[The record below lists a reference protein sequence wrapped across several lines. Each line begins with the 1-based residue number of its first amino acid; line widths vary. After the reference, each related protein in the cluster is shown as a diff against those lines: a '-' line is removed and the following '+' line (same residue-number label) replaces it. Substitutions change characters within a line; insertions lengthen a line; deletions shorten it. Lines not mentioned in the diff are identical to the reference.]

1 MSPSLRPPGL
11 ARRLGREVAEDGTGR
26 TDAAAAEP
34 RPGTARLDPAE
45 VAAAG
50 FPPIDVGGAPASEPA
65 GKAADVRAE
74 ISDVDDAL
82 ARLVAFDDVV
92 LSWVAEDGYPMNVAV
107 AVEVVPRDDLI
118 RFGTP
123 PGFQIPAGEV
133 AITGTHVRALP
144 GGGFDERSHV
154 TVWGTPIRR
163 PRGRFSLRPESAWVR
178 DEAALPPPAAYE
190 RDLPKARRYYG
201 EISRERGYRVRPRL
215 GLGLLLFRA
224 TRAPFLTATLVPVFL
239 GLAVAAQEGF
249 FDAATAILTV
259 VAASAVHMGLNV
271 ANDVFDTLA
280 GADDANTN
288 PTPFSGGSRVLQNAL
303 VSIGQMSMLA
313 TGCYAV
319 AGAIGLLLFAM
330 RGSATL
336 VAIAA
341 IGLVVSLGYTMPPL
355 KLAYRGWGEVATAV
369 GFGPLMLLGA
379 YVVQS
384 GGALSLSALVASLP
398 VGLLVAMILYVNEVP
413 DRISD
418 ARADKLTLPVRFG
431 KREVIL
437 GFDAVIVAT
446 FAIVAGGSALGLLPL
461 PCLLALMAIPL
472 AWEVHRGLV
481 RFYDDPYALMPTMAL
496 NIRLHFTVGL
506 LLWFGYLAAITDQQL
521 LHLRPFLG

>member
-1 MSPSLRPPGL
+1 MSPSLRPPGF
-11 ARRLGREVAEDGTGR
+11 ARKLSRRTAEDGTGR
-26 TDAAAAEP
+26 TDVAGAAP
-34 RPGTARLDPAE
+34 RPEMARLDPAE

-50 FPPIDVGGAPASEPA
+50 FPPIDVGGAPTP
-65 GKAADVRAE
+65 KAPVETEDAEAE
-74 ISDVDDAL
+74 ISDVEDAL
-82 ARLVAFDDVV
+82 ARLVAFEDVV

-107 AVEVVPRDDLI
+107 AVEVVPHDDLI

-133 AITGTHVRALP
+133 AITGTHVRALS

-154 TVWGTPIRR
+154 TVWGTPTRR

-190 RDLPKARRYYG
+190 RDLPKARRYYD

-215 GLGLLLFRA
+215 DLGLLLFRA

-249 FDAATAILTV
+249 FDPATAILTV

-280 GADDANTN
+280 GADDANRT
-288 PTPFSGGSRVLQNAL
+288 PTPFSGGSRVIQNAL

-313 TGCYAV
+313 AGCYAI
-319 AGAIGLLLFAM
+319 AGAIGLLLLAM
-330 RGSATL
+330 RGSTAF

-341 IGLVVSLGYTMPPL
+341 LGLVISLGYTMPPL
-355 KLAYRGWGEVATAV
+355 KFVYRGWGELATAI

-384 GGALSLSALVASLP
+384 GGPLSIPALVASLP
-398 VGLLVAMILYVNEVP
+398 VGLLVAMILYVNEIP

-437 GFDAVIVAT
+437 GFDGAVVAT
-446 FAIVAGGSALGLLPL
+446 FAIVAAGSALGLLPL

-472 AWEVHRGLV
+472 AREVHRGLV